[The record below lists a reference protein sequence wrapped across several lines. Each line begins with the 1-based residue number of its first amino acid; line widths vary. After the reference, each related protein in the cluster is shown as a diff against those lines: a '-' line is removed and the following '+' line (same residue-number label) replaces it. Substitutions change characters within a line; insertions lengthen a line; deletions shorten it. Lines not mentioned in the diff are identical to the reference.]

1 MVQARRR
8 APERGRQPASC
19 LGAGEDG
26 RLARRPT
33 SVDIGTVKDD
43 QAAELLVR
51 LRAFVR
57 ARTADPRARIGAL
70 KALPGHAG
78 VSYGFVLRAGGE
90 NAAAERL
97 VIRLAPIGAPP
108 AGPNDVVRQ
117 ARIMAALGNGS
128 GVAVPPI
135 RWYDDDPRWFG
146 RPFFIAGFV
155 KGDKP
160 ALGRRT
166 FGAVEMEHC
175 AREAVAA
182 LARLHRLD
190 SRMQEAFGPRIGLAG
205 ELERLD
211 RLLDRPTLDAATVVL
226 APRLRKL
233 LIGTRPTRTPTG
245 CLHGDFNWSN
255 CLFDG
260 GHLAAI
266 IDWELAQTGAVL
278 LDIGWLCL
286 FSDRV
291 SWVSSDLIPANAPE
305 PEALIEMYR
314 DAGGPSVSDAAARWF
329 RAFAGYRF
337 GVITAF
343 NLMLH
348 RRGKRHD
355 PMWETI
361 AQSAPRLFERG
372 IELLEPA
379 RGKRT
384 AKAKPR
390 NQPGLRR

>member
-1 MVQARRR
+1 M
-8 APERGRQPASC
+8 
-19 LGAGEDG
+19 
-26 RLARRPT
+26 
-33 SVDIGTVKDD
+33 KDQ
-43 QAAELLVR
+43 QAAELRER

-57 ARTADPRARIGAL
+57 AQNGNVRARIGAL

-78 VSYGFVLRAGGE
+78 VSYGFVLRRDGG
-90 NAAAERL
+90 NSADGERL

-108 AGPNDVVRQ
+108 VGPNDVVRQ
-117 ARIMAALGNGS
+117 ARIMAALGDGS

-135 RWYDDDPRWFG
+135 RWYGDDPRWFG

-166 FGAVEMEHC
+166 FGEAEMENS

-182 LARLHRLD
+182 LARLHRIGPTMR
-190 SRMQEAFGPRIGLAG
+190 SAFGPRIGLAS
-205 ELERLD
+205 ELKRLD
-211 RLLDRPTLDAATVVL
+211 RLLDRPTLDPAAVAL

-233 LIGTRPTRTPTG
+233 LIKTRPARTPTG

-255 CLFDG
+255 CLFSG

-278 LDIGWLCL
+278 LDIGWLSL
-286 FSDRV
+286 FSDRA
-291 SWVSSDLIPANAPE
+291 SWVSSELIPLNAPQ
-305 PEALIEMYR
+305 PEVLMEMYR
-314 DAGGPSVSDAAARWF
+314 QAGGPAATDAAARWF

-372 IELLEPA
+372 VELLEPS

-384 AKAKPR
+384 AKAKPTKR
-390 NQPGLRR
+390 LSLRR